1 MGELSRPLSDSEK
14 GLKKSLKESRRT
26 IILPSDTEDNFKE
39 IIHQA
44 TVDLKHKIAAGV
56 VTEKDLGSLIKLIEG
71 HCKLE
76 SLDLKRQE
84 LQTSEATE
92 EEVDRILKK
101 LEASNVQTKDSD

>member
-1 MGELSRPLSDSEK
+1 MGELSKPLSDSEK
-14 GLKKSLKESRRT
+14 GLKKSFKENRRT

-76 SLDLKRQE
+76 TLDLKRQE
-84 LQTSEATE
+84 FQTSEVTE